1 MAKPVTKVLVNCDAV
16 VSKQL
21 LLVCHAIMTVLV
33 FAGEG
38 GAITRGH
45 LETVTL
51 WLQSTVMSQKGTR
64 YR

>member
-1 MAKPVTKVLVNCDAV
+1 MAKPVTTVLVNCDAI

-21 LLVCHAIMTVLV
+21 LLACHAIMTVLV

-38 GAITRGH
+38 GAITCGH

-51 WLQSTVMSQKGTR
+51 WLQGTVMNESER
-64 YR
+64 H